1 MPWVDCCPQDNYGGE
16 DWALLEIWT
25 LARRPH
31 GPVSG
36 LGAFGGLLEPS
47 AESETT
53 RVARE
58 YYDSA
63 DADNFY
69 YEVWGGE
76 DLHLG
81 WYESPNESIKQASIR
96 AVEKLAARVELTA
109 DWALGAILYEIN
121 SLPWTLALGTSKPTL
136 EAERGAGTLG
146 ASCLGLA
153 VGFAAG
159 IVAAVAG
166 PAMRRTRR
174 CRAPTETRPLLSV
187 KYTTIASVA

>member
-1 MPWVDCCPQDNYGGE
+1 MHCHGFDCCPQENYGGE

-36 LGAFGGLLEPS
+36 LGAFGGLIEPS

-81 WYESPNESIKQASIR
+81 WYESPNESIKQASVRPATSPAASIPRPRIR
-96 AVEKLAARVELTA
+96 E
-109 DWALGAILYEIN
+109 G
-121 SLPWTLALGTSKPTL
+121 
-136 EAERGAGTLG
+136 
-146 ASCLGLA
+146 
-153 VGFAAG
+153 
-159 IVAAVAG
+159 G
-166 PAMRRTRR
+166 P
-174 CRAPTETRPLLSV
+174 RAPPAAPAPPRRR
-187 KYTTIASVA
+187 AHRR